1 MFYIECNFNDYVGIG
16 FIRKIEKT
24 KIKWLKDELFK
35 DEFEEP
41 NDDELISKQKTN
53 QLIKE
58 SEKISKEIVQMRQN
72 IESFLD
78 SELFSKYGY
87 ITFKDLKCLCDD
99 DQKNLLAIHAPVGT
113 SMEIPDP
120 ESCVLVYKKTLD
132 VNNPLFNPLTESYLL
147 FLTYIYF

>member
-58 SEKISKEIVQMRQN
+58 SEKISNEIVQMRFT
-72 IESFLD
+72 IE
-78 SELFSKYGY
+78 FS
-87 ITFKDLKCLCDD
+87 
-99 DQKNLLAIHAPVGT
+99 HRR
-113 SMEIPDP
+113 
-120 ESCVLVYKKTLD
+120 
-132 VNNPLFNPLTESYLL
+132 
-147 FLTYIYF
+147 

>member
-58 SEKISKEIVQMRQN
+58 SEKISKEI
-72 IESFLD
+72 
-78 SELFSKYGY
+78 